1 MSESIITGLLWL
13 AALGSGL
20 MAGIYFSFSAFIM
33 RAFDRLDTTQ
43 SVAAMNAINEVIT
56 RSWFMPLFFGTTIV
70 SVVLMIVALVNWGDP
85 DSVPTLIAGSTYFI
99 GMFICTVVFN
109 VPLNNLLAGLNKVST
124 HAEDVWSRYLI
135 TWTRWNH
142 LRTVSSLVTCG
153 LCIWLLSVQ

>member
-1 MSESIITGLLWL
+1 
-13 AALGSGL
+13 
-20 MAGIYFSFSAFIM
+20 
-33 RAFDRLDTTQ
+33 
-43 SVAAMNAINEVIT
+43 
-56 RSWFMPLFFGTTIV
+56 MPLFFGTTIV

-109 VPLNNLLAGLNKVST
+109 VPLNNLLAGLNNDST
-124 HAEDVWSRYLI
+124 HAEDVWSRYLS
-135 TWTRWNH
+135 TWTQWNH